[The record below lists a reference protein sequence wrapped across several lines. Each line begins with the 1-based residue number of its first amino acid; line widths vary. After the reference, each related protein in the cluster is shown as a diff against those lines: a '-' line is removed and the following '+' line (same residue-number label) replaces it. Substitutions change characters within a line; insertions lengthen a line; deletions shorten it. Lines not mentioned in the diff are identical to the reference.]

1 MKKLRTSIRLNDEL
15 FDKVEVYR
23 KEKMIKSKN
32 DAMESLIE
40 LGLIRNNE
48 DKIIE
53 DYLIQIIKQNNL
65 ILKKISG
72 K

>member
-53 DYLIQIIKQNNL
+53 DYIIQIIKQNNL

>member
-53 DYLIQIIKQNNL
+53 DYLIQIIQQNNL

>member
-1 MKKLRTSIRLNDEL
+1 MKKLRTSIRLSDEL

-40 LGLIRNNE
+40 LGLIRNSE

-65 ILKKISG
+65 ILKKLSG

>member
-1 MKKLRTSIRLNDEL
+1 MKKLRTSIRLSDEL

-23 KEKMIKSKN
+23 KEKIIKSKN

-40 LGLIRNNE
+40 LGLIRNSE

-65 ILKKISG
+65 ILKKLSG

>member
-65 ILKKISG
+65 ILKKLSG

>member
-1 MKKLRTSIRLNDEL
+1 MKKLRTSIRLSDEL

-23 KEKMIKSKN
+23 KEKMMKSKN

-40 LGLIRNNE
+40 LGLIRNSE

-65 ILKKISG
+65 ILKKLSG

>member
-1 MKKLRTSIRLNDEL
+1 MKIIKTTFRINDEL
-15 FDKVEVYR
+15 LDKIENYR
-23 KEKMIKSKN
+23 KEKMYDFKN
-32 DAMESLIE
+32 EAVISLLE
-40 LGLIRNNE
+40 LGLIKSEE

-65 ILKKISG
+65 ILKKLSG